1 MKIFFARL
9 NVFGAI
15 FLLFCC
21 TFGAPAIAQQAKIE
35 LRELNKT
42 IVTLD
47 TQYAAGSIQS
57 SASAEEALSETAFA
71 QEDLQ
76 VWYLQM
82 ERECYEKFFVNYCLN
97 EGKMLRRNHTAV
109 LQRIIVEAK
118 ALQRRQH
125 IEQLDESRR
134 VKNLEK

>member
-1 MKIFFARL
+1 MKIFFGRSNAFSG
-9 NVFGAI
+9 V
-15 FLLFCC
+15 FLLFFC
-21 TFGAPAIAQQAKIE
+21 TVGMPAVAQQTKVE

-47 TQYAAGSIQS
+47 THYAAGSIQS
-57 SASAEEALSETAFA
+57 LATAEEALSETSFA

-76 VWYLQM
+76 VWYMQM
-82 ERECYEKFFVNYCLN
+82 ERDCYEKFFVNYCLN
-97 EGKMLRRNHTAV
+97 EGKMILRNHTV
-109 LQRIIVEAK
+109 LLQRIIVEAK

>member
-1 MKIFFARL
+1 MKIFFGRP
-9 NVFGAI
+9 NVFSSL
-15 FLLFCC
+15 FLLLYC
-21 TFGAPAIAQQAKIE
+21 TVGTPAAAQQAKVE

-47 TQYAAGSIQS
+47 TQYASGSIQS
-57 SASAEEALSETAFA
+57 LASAEEALTETSLA

-82 ERECYEKFFVNYCLN
+82 ERDCYQKFFVNYCLN
-97 EGKMLRRNHTAV
+97 EGKMIRRNHTAL

-134 VKNLEK
+134 LKNLEK